1 MQIIL
6 GRTLGSTGTRFV
18 CNLFKN
24 LESPE
29 KVLWMGDGQFS
40 KRGRE
45 KLWRLDCKDFDKSW
59 VEENIVAY
67 LTEEEKRSKSLV
79 IVHSHIPS
87 QIDPMF
93 SSLSKVDKPCIP
105 VFSTIRDP
113 LLVLHTQYWTDYAL
127 WGNEK
132 WKASYEE
139 RKNKTVLLSER
150 LIDIFTHQDKIF
162 VYPIG
167 IDKNLILNKFEKKAK
182 EWEVSLSLKLKNL
195 IKQNNFVGTT
205 KSSRHLKAR
214 KGEEEFLK
222 IKNSILSSRTDSILN
237 IYDVE
242 YSLLKADEKL
252 KSCFIEAGYK
262 DLSWY

>member
-1 MQIIL
+1 MRIIL

-45 KLWRLDCKDFDKSW
+45 KLWRLDCKDFDKNW
-59 VEENIVAY
+59 VDKNIVAY
-67 LTEEEKRSKSLV
+67 LTKQERKSKSLV
-79 IVHSHIPS
+79 IVHSHIS
-87 QIDPMF
+87 DEIDPMF
-93 SSLSKVDKPCIP
+93 SSLSKIDKPCIP
-105 VFSTIRDP
+105 VFSSVRDP
-113 LLVLHTQYWTDYAL
+113 LLVLHTKYWTDYAL
-127 WGNEK
+127 RGDKK

-139 RKNKTVLLSER
+139 RKDKTTLLSER

-182 EWEVSLSLKLKNL
+182 EWEIPLSLKLKNL
-195 IKQNNFVGTT
+195 IKQNDYVGAT

-214 KGEEEFLK
+214 KGEKRFLE
-222 IKNSILSSRTDSILN
+222 IKNDILGSRTDSILN

-242 YSLLKADEKL
+242 YSLLKANKKL
-252 KSCFIEAGYK
+252 KSCFVEAGYK
-262 DLSWY
+262 DLPWY